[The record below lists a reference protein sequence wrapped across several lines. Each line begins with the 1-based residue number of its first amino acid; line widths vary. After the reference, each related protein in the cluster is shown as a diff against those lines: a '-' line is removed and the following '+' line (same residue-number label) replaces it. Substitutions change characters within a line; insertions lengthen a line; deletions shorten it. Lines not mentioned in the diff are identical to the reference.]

1 LWSCE
6 TQLEKTEKWKQ
17 RERERD
23 TKIDEKV
30 ATEKRF
36 NIVVVCCVRIVSY
49 FYDFFRFHCFVV
61 CAMLFHT
68 QAHVDLGLKSPDKEI
83 NGLG

>member
-1 LWSCE
+1 VKLNLRR
-6 TQLEKTEKWKQ
+6 QRNGN

-36 NIVVVCCVRIVSY
+36 NIVVVCCVRIVSF
-49 FYDFFRFHCFVV
+49 FYDFFRFQCFVV
-61 CAMLFHT
+61 CAMVFHT